1 MGMPNNHSL
10 AKNFFQ
16 TLDASIYGDISK
28 GRRIW
33 MGTPC
38 FLSYG
43 MTTGAEFLSDLAPF
57 LGGAILGMRRGH
69 HVSGG

>member
-1 MGMPNNHSL
+1 MPNNHSL

-16 TLDASIYGDISK
+16 AFDASIYGDISK

-33 MGTPC
+33 MGTTS

-43 MTTGAEFLSDLAPF
+43 MTTGAELLSDPVPF
-57 LGGAILGMRRGH
+57 LGGVILGMRRGH